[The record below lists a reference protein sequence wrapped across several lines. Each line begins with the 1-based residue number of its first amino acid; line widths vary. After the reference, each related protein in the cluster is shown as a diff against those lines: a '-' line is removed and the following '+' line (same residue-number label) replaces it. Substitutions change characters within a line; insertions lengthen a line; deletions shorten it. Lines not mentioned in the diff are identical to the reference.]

1 MVKPPVVGR
10 SIMAVALSEGARNWP
25 FVFGF
30 CVTIGIVVKMSMG
43 LNRKYRYFFFFSM
56 WFLWVNNQIFVI

>member
-1 MVKPPVVGR
+1 MAKPPVVGR
-10 SIMAVALSEGARNWP
+10 SIMVVALSEGARNWP

-43 LNRKYRYFFFFSM
+43 LNRKYQTFFLLLFDV
-56 WFLWVNNQIFVI
+56 LFVG

>member
-1 MVKPPVVGR
+1 MAKPPVVGR

-30 CVTIGIVVKMSMG
+30 CVTIGIVAKMSMG
-43 LNRKYRYFFFFSM
+43 LNPADAKKSPFINPDALRY
-56 WFLWVNNQIFVI
+56 